1 MAALYEIPVMDVP
14 RQVFSTIINGRKV
27 TIRMAYSASVSRF
40 SMDLSIDETPVLTG
54 RKMVANVDLLEPFDL
69 GIGKLFVVGP
79 KDYTTEPTMEA
90 FAAGTV
96 KLYNYV

>member
-1 MAALYEIPVMDVP
+1 MASLYEIPVLDAP

-27 TIRMAYSASVSRF
+27 TIRMRYSSMAQRY
-40 SMDLSIDETPVLTG
+40 SMDLSIDETTVLTG

-79 KDYTTEPTMEA
+79 KDHTVIPTMEA
-90 FAAGTV
+90 FAAGQV
-96 KLYNYV
+96 KLYSYV